1 MEEKRSQRERER
13 ESKINEDGRVFPSIH
28 SIWDAFMKLCF
39 NNNVCTS
46 LQVVKAS
53 GRQLEAVANI
63 KVCISLLQT
72 ATEQW
77 RCVTTQLD
85 LRQVTRSRSASS

>member
-13 ESKINEDGRVFPSIH
+13 EKINEDGRVFPSMH

-53 GRQLEAVANI
+53 GRQLTVI
-63 KVCISLLQT
+63 
-72 ATEQW
+72 
-77 RCVTTQLD
+77 
-85 LRQVTRSRSASS
+85 